1 MDYGKNQHATL
12 PVVSV
17 IYNTAGILY
26 NLNTYISKKP
36 YELYATFTF
45 GSTKLYCLLDKPLN
59 KIKHKILCMRIL

>member
-17 IYNTAGILY
+17 TYNTVGILY
-26 NLNTYISKKP
+26 NFNIYIYQY

-45 GSTKLYCLLDKPLN
+45 GFTKLYCLLDKPLN